1 MVSFYAIGTDKNKN
15 KGKEEEEEGLNG
27 TMDFGLKD

>member
-15 KGKEEEEEGLNG
+15 KGKEEEGLNG